1 MNNFILEY
9 YQAIKDGSVVVG
21 KWVALWYEKIVK
33 GIENGTYIFDVK
45 KASKAIR
52 FIENFC
58 RHHEGKLAPQLI
70 KLELWQKAML
80 SVLFGIVDAD
90 GVRVFRESLIVIG
103 RKNGKTLLAAAIAA
117 YMLFV
122 DGEYGAR
129 IYFTAPKLQQSALCY
144 DAFFQMIAKENELA
158 TLTQKRRTDVYVKS
172 TNSSAMPLAYNAR
185 KADGLNPTL
194 CVCDEIAAWGGDAG
208 LKQYEVLKSAL
219 GSRTA
224 PLIIS
229 ITTANFQN
237 DSIYDEL
244 MRRSTAVLN
253 GGSRETRLAPFLYM
267 IDDPKKWDDIN
278 ELRKSNPNMGVS
290 VSADYLIEEIAVA
303 ENSLSKR
310 AEFLT
315 KYCNIKQSSS
325 QAWLRFTD
333 VEKACTEEFTID
345 DLRDSYAVGG
355 LDLSQ
360 TTDLTSACIVVE
372 KHGILHVISHFW
384 MPAERLSIATAE
396 DGVPYDIF
404 VKKGVL
410 SLSGDNY
417 VDYHDVFNWFRT
429 IIEEYQIYPLQVG
442 YDRYS
447 AQYLVEDMKAY
458 GVHMDDVYQGFNI
471 SPVIK
476 TFEGELKDGRVQIG
490 NNGLLK
496 AHFLNSAL
504 KHDNDNQRVKLVKV
518 GKNTRID
525 GMAALLDALTVRQKW
540 YAEIGAQLRNE

>member
-9 YQAIKDGSVVVG
+9 YQQICDGSVVVG
-21 KWVALWYEKIVK
+21 KWVTLWYEKVVK
-33 GIENGTYIFDVK
+33 GIEDGVYIYDAK
-45 KASKAIR
+45 KAAKAIR

-70 KLELWQKAML
+70 RLELWQKAML

-103 RKNGKTLLAAAIAA
+103 RKNGKTLLCAAIAA
-117 YMLFV
+117 YMMFL

-129 IYFTAPKLQQSALCY
+129 VYFTAPKLQQSALCY
-144 DAFFQMIAKENELA
+144 DAFYQMIEKEPELA
-158 TLTQKRRTDVYVKS
+158 QLVKKRRTDIYAKS
-172 TNSSAMPLAYNAR
+172 TNSSAMPLAFNAK

-194 CVCDEIAAWGGDAG
+194 CICDEIAAWSGDAG
-208 LKQYEVLKSAL
+208 LKQYDVLKSAL
-219 GSRTA
+219 GARTQ
-224 PLIIS
+224 PLIVSIS
-229 ITTANFQN
+229 TAGYVN

-253 GGSRETRLAPFLYM
+253 GGSRETRLAPFLYI

-278 ELRKSNPNMGVS
+278 ELRKSNPNLNVS
-290 VSADYLIEEIAVA
+290 VSTSYLIEEIASA
-303 ENSLSKR
+303 ETSLSNR
-310 AEFLT
+310 SEFLT
-315 KYCNIKQSSS
+315 KHCNVKSSSS
-325 QAWLRFTD
+325 QAWLRYTD
-333 VEKACTEEFTID
+333 VEKACSEEFTIE

-384 MPAERLSIATAE
+384 MPAERLDIATAT

-447 AQYLVEDMKAY
+447 AQYLVDEMKAY

-490 NNGLLK
+490 KNGLLK

-504 KHDNDNQRVKLVKV
+504 KHDNDAQRVKLVKV

-540 YAEIGAQLRNE
+540 YAEIGVQLRND